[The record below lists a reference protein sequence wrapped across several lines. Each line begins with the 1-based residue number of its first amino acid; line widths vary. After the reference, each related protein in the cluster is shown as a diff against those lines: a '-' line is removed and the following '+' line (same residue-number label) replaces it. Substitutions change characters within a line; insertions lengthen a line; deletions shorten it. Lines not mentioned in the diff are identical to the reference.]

1 MFAKLK
7 HKIFNSKIMVN
18 YFSKYYGKLYYSQ
31 YGEDKILDFALKIL
45 KNKNLID
52 YVSYLDIG
60 GCFPVDSSNSYFLY
74 KLGYQGV
81 VVEAVPKLAN
91 EFKGLR
97 KRDIVLNI
105 GIAPEVFGGY
115 MPFYYADG
123 VCGSFEKSAVLE
135 ALDKCGFDSC
145 VKSMSIPVKSIN
157 DLMKEYFLGK
167 PLFLCSIDVEGI
179 DEDVLKSFDFEAFK
193 PYFFCV
199 ETAELSGE
207 WFLGRKNSEIVSFM
221 LGKGYEVYADTYV
234 NTIFIRKD
242 ILKKMY

>member
-7 HKIFNSKIMVN
+7 HKVFNSKIMVN

-81 VVEAVPKLAN
+81 VVEAVPELAN
-91 EFKGLR
+91 KFKMLR

-105 GIAPEVFGGY
+105 GITSEGIDAD

-145 VKSMSIPVKSIN
+145 VKSMSISVTSIN
-157 DLMKEYFLGK
+157 DIMKKYFLEK
-167 PLFLCSIDVEGI
+167 PLFLCSIDVEGL
-179 DEDVLKSFDFEAFK
+179 DEDVLRSFDFKSFK

-207 WFLGRKNSEIVSFM
+207 RFLGKKNSEIASFM
-221 LGKGYEVYADTYV
+221 LSKGYEVYADTYV
-234 NTIFIRKD
+234 NTIFIRED